1 MKLFAIVAI
10 GLHILAVI
18 VWVGGMFFAYMCL
31 RPAAGPMEPADRLAL
46 WGRGFDKFF
55 PWVWA
60 SIAVLLAS
68 GYGMIFVVL
77 GGFGSAGVHVHIMQA
92 TGLTMIL
99 LYLHLWFAPY
109 RRYKQALASDDLA
122 EAGRRLNQIRVI
134 IAINLPLGLVTAIVG
149 ATGRYWG

>member
-1 MKLFAIVAI
+1 MGLFSMVAM
-10 GLHILAVI
+10 GLHTLAVI

-31 RPAAGPMEPADRLAL
+31 RPAAGPLEPAQRLEL
-46 WGRGFDKFF
+46 WGRGFEKFF

-60 SIAVLLAS
+60 SIAALLLS

-77 GGFGSAGVHVHIMQA
+77 GGFGSVGVHVHIMQV

-109 RRYKQALASDDLA
+109 RRFKDALGANDLA
-122 EAGRRLNQIRVI
+122 EAGRRLNQIRLI
-134 IAINLPLGLVTAIVG
+134 IAINLPLGLLTALIG